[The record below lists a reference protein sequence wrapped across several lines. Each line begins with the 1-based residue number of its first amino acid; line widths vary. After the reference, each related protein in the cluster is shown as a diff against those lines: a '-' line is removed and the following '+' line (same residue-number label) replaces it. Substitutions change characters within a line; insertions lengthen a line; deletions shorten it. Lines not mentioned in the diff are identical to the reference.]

1 MYNDYS
7 IEIDSNLLSDI
18 TSKLEQDNAN
28 IMTIIRYCYNA
39 YKTLTED
46 KWQSVEKDAM
56 DSDFIAYME
65 RIIPNTEEEL
75 KKCTDFLRNVIR
87 LHESHEDMLKTAI
100 DESNLGQN
108 LADL

>member
-1 MYNDYS
+1 MEKW
-7 IEIDSNLLSDI
+7 IGLS
-18 TSKLEQDNAN
+18 
-28 IMTIIRYCYNA
+28 
-39 YKTLTED
+39 
-46 KWQSVEKDAM
+46 
-56 DSDFIAYME
+56 
-65 RIIPNTEEEL
+65 EEEL